1 MPTVLRDLP
10 FFNRDTTVEIHGR
23 RYRVFARQ
31 HVVWVSITH
40 KGLHEPSPG
49 MPRFPAIY
57 DSGFTRAFIIHRDQV
72 RRFAGL
78 DPRYLSPLL
87 TPMYPHGRHIPVRAA
102 NVWLH
107 PNRRGERDEFSG
119 ASPFLLEIDN
129 GIGISDETDNYPRL
143 PLLGPQAFFPSGLE
157 ICIDHA
163 KLRINARTPRRFWF
177 F

>member
-10 FFNRDTTVEIHGR
+10 FFDHDTTVEVHGR
-23 RYRVFARQ
+23 RYRVLARQ

-40 KGLHEPSPG
+40 KGQREPSPG

-57 DSGFTRAFIIHRDQV
+57 DSGFTRAFLIHRDQL

-78 DPRYLSPLL
+78 DPRHLSPLL
-87 TPMYPHGRHIPVRAA
+87 APMRPHGRPIPVRAA

-107 PNRRGERDEFSG
+107 PNRRGQRDEFSG
-119 ASPFLLEIDN
+119 AAPFLLEIRG
-129 GIGISDETDNYPRL
+129 GIGICDEPPDYPRL
-143 PLLGPQAFFPSGLE
+143 PLLGPQAFLPSGLE
-157 ICIDHA
+157 VCIDHR